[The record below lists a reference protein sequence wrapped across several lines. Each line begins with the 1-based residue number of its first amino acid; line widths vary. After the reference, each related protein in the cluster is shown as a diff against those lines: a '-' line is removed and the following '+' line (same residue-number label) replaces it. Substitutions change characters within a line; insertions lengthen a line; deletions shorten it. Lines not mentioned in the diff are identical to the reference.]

1 MDMTSLTN
9 SRLHELLEP
18 GAQALGF
25 EVLAVELVGSGG
37 STTLRVYIDSPTGVT
52 VDDCARVSHQL
63 STILDIEDPVP
74 NRYALE
80 VSSPGLD
87 RPLSKRQHFER
98 VIGREVKVRTQHYVE
113 GRRRFTG
120 VLQQV
125 TDDAVVVDVDGEPYD
140 LPFEDIEKARLV
152 PEN

>member
-1 MDMTSLTN
+1 MASLTN
-9 SRLHELLEP
+9 TRLHELLEP

-25 EVLAVELVGSGG
+25 EIVAVELAGSGG
-37 STTLRVYIDSPTGVT
+37 STVLRVYIDRPEGVT

-63 STILDIEDPVP
+63 SAILDVEDPIP
-74 NRYALE
+74 DAYALE

-87 RPLSKRQHFER
+87 RPLSKRKHFEDA
-98 VIGREVKVRTQHYVE
+98 VGREVKLQTRSHIA

-125 TDDAVVVDVDGEPYD
+125 TDETLVVDVDGEPYD
-140 LPFEDIEKARLV
+140 LPIDEIEKARLV
-152 PEN
+152 SKV